1 MTPCPGELELN
12 QYHAG
17 DLDDARAEAVRA
29 HLAACRDCARRD
41 AELLARHEDLLR
53 QLRAVNSS
61 DRRRSAADATGAD
74 ATQSFLPPAGPH
86 RPAAAPAEGLDA
98 RSPLPPSDM
107 IEGYELVKELH
118 RGGQGVVYQAVQKST
133 KRKVA
138 IKVLLE
144 GPFAS
149 HATRRRFEREI
160 ELVANLKHPNIV
172 TIFDSGRTRD
182 GRQYCVMDYVRGLR
196 LDEYVRDRKPSLPDL
211 LRLFAIVCHAVNH
224 AHQKGIIHRDLKP
237 SNILVE
243 ADGTPKILDFGL
255 AKQLGGGEATLLS
268 VSGQVVGT
276 LPYMSPE
283 VARGR
288 PDEIDIR
295 TDVYALGV
303 VLYELV
309 TGQYP
314 YPVAGELVD
323 VLRHITE
330 TEPLPPS
337 KVWRSVNRETP
348 VSARSGTP
356 PAVCPVDRD
365 LETIIFKALAKE
377 RERRYQSALELAR
390 DIDHYLRDEPIEAR
404 RDSSWY
410 ILKKTLRRYRWAAGA
425 AALIAL
431 VILGSCVT
439 LSIMYSA
446 AVDSWREAEVQKGL
460 AEEQRDRA
468 VAAEQRANQ
477 RFAQV
482 RELANT
488 FIFDVYDAIGD
499 LPGSTPARELL
510 VNTALAY
517 LDSLRAEAGEDPTFL
532 VDLAAAYNKVGDVQ
546 GSIRRA
552 NLGNTSGA
560 LESYR
565 KAHEILSRLHETDPD
580 NLSYTLNLAVSLS
593 RIADVYWVTSRSE
606 ESAACYRRARD
617 LCQAISDAHPENAT
631 ARRQLA
637 IACQDL
643 GDVAIEE
650 GRADE
655 ALAYYRQASAVLEKL
670 AGLDPADPDAR
681 SDLALAADKLGD
693 ALQFNGQIEDAM
705 QQYDRALKIREALIA
720 EQPRNARFMELL
732 AGSLERFGDR
742 YASLH
747 REEDAAA
754 YYRRALEL
762 RQSLADADPH
772 NAKARRDLTISYDR
786 VGRSEARAGRM
797 DVGLALARKALELRR
812 QLLEADPSNARAR
825 GDLAVGHERLAD
837 LLSLAGQKE
846 PAVDHYR
853 ASFEI
858 WRDLAATEP
867 NNIWYR
873 GGLANG
879 HIYLGDALIEVGRP
893 QEALEH
899 FEAALAARQAMAD
912 AAPADPET
920 RRSLS
925 VAHERLGDLLL
936 RLARPAEALP
946 HYQSAQVIVEEESDA
961 APDNVTI
968 RRYVGVGHC
977 KIGKALGMQ
986 AAHPA
991 TPDAERADHFRA
1003 ARRSYEKGLAVF
1015 VDLRDR
1021 KLLPPHEEDIIPQ
1034 IEADLAACDA
1044 ALGEAEAEAPQPDHS
1059 TTRTSDPP

>member
-1 MTPCPGELELN
+1 MTACPSELELN

-29 HLAACRDCARRD
+29 HLLACRDCARRD

-53 QLRAVNSS
+53 QVRAIGSG
-61 DRRRSAADATGAD
+61 RPRPPALGGAD
-74 ATQSFLPPAGPH
+74 ATQSFLPPGGPGRPVAGPAH
-86 RPAAAPAEGLDA
+86 DLDA
-98 RSPLPPSDM
+98 RSPLPPIDM

-160 ELVANLKHPNIV
+160 ELIANLKHPNIV
-172 TIFDSGRTRD
+172 TIFDSGLTRD

-196 LDEYVRDRKPSLPDL
+196 LDEYVGDRKPPLPDL
-211 LRLFAIVCHAVNH
+211 LRLFETICQAVNH

-243 ADGTPKILDFGL
+243 ADGTAKILDFGL

-303 VLYELV
+303 VLYELL

-314 YPVAGELVD
+314 YPVAGEIVD

-337 KVWRSVNRETP
+337 KVWRSESRHQLP
-348 VSARSGTP
+348 SDKSGAR
-356 PAVCPVDRD
+356 PAACPVDRD
-365 LETIIFKALAKE
+365 LETIVFKALAKE

-390 DIDHYLRDEPIEAR
+390 DLDHYLKDEPIEAR

-410 ILKKTLRRYRWAAGA
+410 LLRKTIRRYRWAAGA
-425 AALIAL
+425 AAVIGL
-431 VILGSCVT
+431 VILGSSIT
-439 LSIMYSA
+439 LSVMYSA
-446 AVDSWREAEVQKGL
+446 ALDSWREAEVQKDI

-468 VAAEQRANQ
+468 VTAEQRANQ
-477 RFAQV
+477 RFAEV

-510 VNTALAY
+510 VNTAQTY
-517 LDSLRAEAGEDPTFL
+517 LDNLRAEAGDDPTFL
-532 VDLAAAYNKVGDVQ
+532 IDLAAAYNKVGDVQ

-552 NLGNTSGA
+552 NLGNTAGA
-560 LESYR
+560 LASYLR
-565 KAHEILSRLHETDPD
+565 AHEILSRLHETDPD
-580 NLSYTLNLAVSLS
+580 DLQYTLNLVVSLS
-593 RIADVYWVTSRSE
+593 RIADVYWVTGRSD
-606 ESAACYRRARD
+606 ESVAYYRRAKD
-617 LCQAISDAHPENAT
+617 LCQEISSAHPDNPT

-643 GDVAIEE
+643 GDVAIEQ

-655 ALAYYRQASAVLEKL
+655 ALAHYREAAAILDEL
-670 AGLDPADPDAR
+670 AKSNPADPDAR
-681 SDLALAADKLGD
+681 SDLAMAADKMGD
-693 ALQFNGQIEDAM
+693 ALQYNGDVEAAM
-705 QQYDRALKIREALIA
+705 QQYGIGLKIREALIA
-720 EQPRNARFMELL
+720 EQPTNARFMELM
-732 AGSLERFGDR
+732 AGSLERIGDR
-742 YASLH
+742 YSATN
-747 REEDAAA
+747 READAAA
-754 YYRRALEL
+754 HYRRAMEL
-762 RQSLADADPH
+762 RQSLADADP
-772 NAKARRDLTISYDR
+772 NNVKARRDLTISYDR

-797 DVGLALARKALELRR
+797 DAGLALARKSLELRR

-837 LLSLAGQKE
+837 LLGMAGQKE
-846 PAVDHYR
+846 AVVDHYR

-858 WRDLAATEP
+858 WRELSAAEP
-867 NNIWYR
+867 NNVWYR

-879 HIYLGDALIEVGRP
+879 HIYLGDALIEAGRQ

-899 FEAALAARQAMAD
+899 FEEALAARQAMAD
-912 AAPADPET
+912 ATPGDPET

-936 RLARPAEALP
+936 KLTRPAEALP
-946 HYQSAQVIVEEESDA
+946 HYQAAQVIVEEESNA
-961 APDNVTI
+961 APDDVTV
-968 RRYVGVGHC
+968 RRYVGVGYC
-977 KIGKALGMQ
+977 KIGKALAMQ

-991 TPDAERADHFRA
+991 TPDAERAGGYREA
-1003 ARRSYEKGLAVF
+1003 MQWYEKGRAVF

-1021 KLLPPHEEDIIPQ
+1021 QLLPLNEEDIIPQ

-1044 ALGEAEAEAPQPDHS
+1044 ALAETEAEAPEPHDA
-1059 TTRTSDPP
+1059 TTRESDPL

>member
-1 MTPCPGELELN
+1 MTSCPGESELN
-12 QYHAG
+12 RYHAG
-17 DLDDARAEAVRA
+17 DLDDARAEAVRT

-41 AELLARHEDLLR
+41 AELLARHENLLR
-53 QLRAVNSS
+53 RLRAVHSGE
-61 DRRRSAADATGAD
+61 RPPIPTAAGAEATRS
-74 ATQSFLPPAGPH
+74 FPPPGGPG
-86 RPAAAPAEGLDA
+86 RPIAEPAHDPDA
-98 RSPLPPSDM
+98 RSPLPPGDM

-144 GPFAS
+144 GPYAS
-149 HATRRRFEREI
+149 QATRRRFDREI

-172 TIFDSGRTRD
+172 TVFDSGLTPD

-196 LDEYVRDRKPSLPDL
+196 LDEYVRERKPPLPSL
-211 LRLFAIVCHAVNH
+211 LRLFETVCHAVNH

-243 ADGTPKILDFGL
+243 ADGTPRILDFGL

-276 LPYMSPE
+276 LPYLSPE

-288 PDEIDIR
+288 SDEIDTR

-303 VLYELV
+303 ILYELL

-314 YPVAGELVD
+314 YPVAGEIVD

-348 VSARSGTP
+348 ASGRGGVRP
-356 PAVCPVDRD
+356 GACPVDRD
-365 LETIIFKALAKE
+365 LETIVFKALAKE

-390 DIDHYLRDEPIEAR
+390 DLDHYLKDEPIEAR
-404 RDSSWY
+404 RDSHWY

-425 AALIAL
+425 VALLGL
-431 VILGSCVT
+431 VILGSSVT
-439 LSIMYSA
+439 LSIMYAA
-446 AVDSWREAEVQKGL
+446 AVNSRREAEIQKGI

-468 VAAEQRANQ
+468 VSAEQRANQ
-477 RFAQV
+477 RFAEV
-482 RELANT
+482 RELANA
-488 FIFDVYDAIGD
+488 FIFDVYEAIGD

-510 VNTALAY
+510 VNTALTY
-517 LDSLRAEAGEDPTFL
+517 LDNLRAEAGEDPTFL
-532 VDLAAAYNKVGDVQ
+532 IDLAAAYNKVGDVQ

-560 LESYR
+560 LDSYR
-565 KAHEILSRLHETDPD
+565 KAHEILRRLHETDPD
-580 NLSYTLNLAVSLS
+580 NLQYALNLAVSLS
-593 RIADVYWVTSRSE
+593 RIADIYWVTSRSD
-606 ESAACYRRARD
+606 ESAAYYRRARD
-617 LCQAISDAHPENAT
+617 LCQAISDAHPENVA

-655 ALAYYRQASAVLEKL
+655 ALACFRQALAVLEEL
-670 AGLDPADPDAR
+670 AAADPADPDAR

-693 ALQFNGQIEDAM
+693 ALQFNGQIEDAVR
-705 QQYDRALKIREALIA
+705 QYDRALKIRETLIA

-732 AGSLERFGDR
+732 AGSLERLGDR
-742 YASLH
+742 YASTH
-747 REEDAAA
+747 REDDAAA
-754 YYRRALEL
+754 YYRRAMEL

-786 VGRSEARAGRM
+786 VGRSEALAGRM
-797 DVGLALARKALELRR
+797 DAGLALARKSLELRR

-837 LLSLAGQKE
+837 LLSMAGQKE
-846 PAVDHYR
+846 LAVDHYR
-853 ASFEI
+853 ASFDI

-867 NNIWYR
+867 NNVWYR

-879 HIYLGDALIEVGRP
+879 HIYLGDALIEAGRP
-893 QEALEH
+893 PEALEH

-912 AAPADPET
+912 AAPGDPET

-925 VAHERLGDLLL
+925 VAHERVGDLLL

-977 KIGKALGMQ
+977 KIGKALAMR

-991 TPDAERADHFRA
+991 TPDAERGDHYRA
-1003 ARRSYEKGLAVF
+1003 ARRAYEKGLAVF

-1044 ALGEAEAEAPQPDHS
+1044 ALGEAEAEAPRPDHS